1 MNLRHLWG
9 ACAAIVCLSLI
20 FISGVAGA
28 DMGWLK
34 VSPEIL
40 DSDDTDV
47 AAGVKFDFNA
57 DNRTLIQ
64 NETLTLDYV
73 LKGEW
78 ASEGDANT
86 DPIEAK
92 VQMGFDRLTFYTE
105 GDIYYFA
112 QLNAGYATDDRLDEQ
127 EFAGGA
133 TAAVSYQKSP
143 MFKLDVLGHYS
154 WVYSVESDRRE
165 QLGGDD
171 TDNFGRLE
179 LEALAV
185 LRLRELVQAPFLR
198 NLKISGNYRYFNQH
212 GLDDAVDAAGED
224 SFDYIKID
232 LAYEWWPSLWGI
244 VQEVFVSCA
253 YGHLPTQVDDQSV
266 WTVGVVLYGAEKF

>member
-1 MNLRHLWG
+1 MNLRQLSG
-9 ACAAIVCLSLI
+9 AYATVICVSLV
-20 FISGVAGA
+20 FASGVADA
-28 DMGWLK
+28 ESDWLK
-34 VSPEIL
+34 VTPEIL
-40 DSDDTDV
+40 DTDDTDV

-57 DNRTLIQ
+57 NNRTLIQ
-64 NETLTLDYV
+64 NDTLTLDYV

-92 VQMGFDRLTFYTE
+92 IQMSFDRLTFYTE

-112 QLNAGYATDDRLDEQ
+112 QLNAGFATDDRLDEQ

-133 TAAVSYQKSP
+133 TAAVSYQNP
-143 MFKLDVLGHYS
+143 PLFKLDLLGHYS
-154 WVYSVESDRRE
+154 WVFSVESDRRE
-165 QLGGDD
+165 RLGGED

-179 LEALAV
+179 LEALAAM
-185 LRLRELVQAPFLR
+185 RLREVVQAPFFR
-198 NLKISGNYRYFNQH
+198 NLKVSGNYRYFNQH
-212 GLDDAVDAAGED
+212 GLDDAVDASGED

-232 LAYEWWPSLWGI
+232 LAYEWWPSLWDI
-244 VQEVFVSCA
+244 VQEVFVSYA

-266 WTVGVVLYGAEKF
+266 WTVGIVFYGAENI

>member
-1 MNLRHLWG
+1 MSLRQLCG
-9 ACAAIVCLSLI
+9 IYAAVACLCAI
-20 FISGVAGA
+20 FISGVAEAGL
-28 DMGWLK
+28 DWLK
-34 VSPEIL
+34 VTPELL
-40 DSDDTDV
+40 DSQETDV
-47 AAGVKFDFNA
+47 TAGLKFDFNA
-57 DNRTLIQ
+57 DNRTLVR
-64 NETLTLDYV
+64 NDTLTLDYV

-92 VQMGFDRLTFYTE
+92 VQMSFDKLTFYTE

-143 MFKLDVLGHYS
+143 MFKLDMLAHYS
-154 WVYSVESDRRE
+154 WVYSMESDRRE
-165 QLGGDD
+165 ALGGDD

-185 LRLRELVQAPFLR
+185 MRLREVIKANFFR
-198 NLKISGNYRYFNQH
+198 NLKVSGNYRYFNQH

-224 SFDYIKID
+224 SFDYIRID
-232 LAYEWWPSLWGI
+232 LAYEWWPSLWDI
-244 VQEVFVSCA
+244 VQEVFVSYA

-266 WTVGVVLYGAEKF
+266 WTVGVVLYGAENF